1 MICWVWFTGGRRA
14 DIGAQMALAVI
25 FIILI
30 APVTS
35 FYDVGLAVIPVIV
48 LFAAHGRVS
57 ASLVAFLWLTSH
69 LHLLSPVAGI
79 NLLLIPLAVLLVVAL
94 RYLWVPATRAAP
106 PLARLR
112 AD

>member
-1 MICWVWFTGGRRA
+1 MV
-14 DIGAQMALAVI
+14 

-30 APVTS
+30 ATVTS
-35 FYDVGLAVIPVIV
+35 FYDVGLAVITVIV
-48 LFAAHGRVS
+48 LFGVTGRI
-57 ASLVAFLWLTSH
+57 SLRLLAFLWLTSH